1 MAIPLTK
8 AVKILL
14 IANVGIWFFGQLL
27 LEGYLGFSLQK
38 YFALIPGRVL
48 FDGMI
53 WQVVTYMFLHSL
65 SVSHI
70 LFNMLM
76 LWFIGSELE
85 QKWGTRFFTGFYL
98 GSGVGAAVIYC
109 LCLWIYNLATGAHAG
124 YVIPVVGASGAIFG
138 LLVAYGII
146 FGERVIHFMMVF
158 PMKAKIFVLLLGLIE
173 VLTMISSNVSG
184 QSDQVANL
192 AHLGGIASGFAIIKG
207 WNGYLRVQW
216 NRKAKK
222 KNRNLRLVINNE
234 DGEDK
239 KDSRNPK
246 FWN

>member
-14 IANVGIWFFGQLL
+14 IANIGIWFFGQLL
-27 LEGYLGFSLQK
+27 LEGYLGFPLQK

-76 LWFIGSELE
+76 LWFIGTELE
-85 QKWGTRFFTGFYL
+85 TKWGTRFFTVFYL
-98 GSGVGAAVIYC
+98 LSGVGAAVIYC
-109 LCLWIYNLATGAHAG
+109 ACLFGYNLATGAHAG

-146 FGERVIHFMMVF
+146 FGERIIHFMMVF
-158 PMKAKIFVLLLGLIE
+158 PMKAKVFVALLGLIE

-207 WNGYLRVQW
+207 WNAYLRVQW

-222 KNRNLRLVINNE
+222 KNRNLRLVINND
-234 DGEDK
+234 DGEK
-239 KDSRNPK
+239 EPRNPK